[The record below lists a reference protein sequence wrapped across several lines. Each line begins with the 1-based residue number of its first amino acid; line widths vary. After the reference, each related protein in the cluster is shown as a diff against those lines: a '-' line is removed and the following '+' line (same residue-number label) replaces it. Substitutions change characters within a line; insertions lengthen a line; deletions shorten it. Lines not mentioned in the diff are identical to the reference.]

1 MNRRLDTRTDSTLR
15 TPERIEA
22 TPTTDRTKHA
32 KCART
37 DHKTTR
43 AEPHAVAPKVTS
55 MNYQMGFTSGPS
67 V

>member
-1 MNRRLDTRTDSTLR
+1 MNRHLKARVDSTR
-15 TPERIEA
+15 AAERIIV

-32 KCART
+32 KCVRT

-43 AEPHAVAPKVTS
+43 TQPHAAAKPKAAS
-55 MNYQMGFTSGPS
+55 MDYQMGFTSGPS

>member
-1 MNRRLDTRTDSTLR
+1 MNRHLNTRVDSTR
-15 TPERIEA
+15 AAERIIA

-32 KCART
+32 KGART

-43 AEPHAVAPKVTS
+43 TEVHTAAKPKAAS
-55 MNYQMGFTSGPS
+55 MDYQMGFTSGPS